1 MPASDWIGSKIAAA
15 IFLVA
20 SFASSADSISG
31 RVLAPSAGIGAVL
44 MSDAVNRSVYDS
56 LKRSIVHTSTYSENG
71 LAMRAGIATLD
82 VVRDE
87 SLTTAAARMGD
98 YVRERLHEQLGSYEM
113 IKEIRGVGLSN
124 GIEFTAPQS
133 IKLRLALETLK
144 QVHAGMFGQM
154 VVMRLFREKN
164 ILTRM
169 CGNNFMVL
177 KAAPPLTVTEEQV
190 DKFVAS
196 MREVVELIH
205 TSASFWTDAVGLA

>member
-1 MPASDWIGSKIAAA
+1 M
-15 IFLVA
+15 VA

-44 MSDAVNRSVYDS
+44 MSDAVYRSVYDF
-56 LKRSIVHTSTYSENG
+56 LKRSIVHTSTYSENV

-113 IKEIRGVGLSN
+113 IKEIRGVGLLN

-133 IKLRLALETLK
+133 IKLRLARETLK

-164 ILTRM
+164 ILTQM

-177 KAAPPLTVTEEQV
+177 KVAPPLTVTEEQV

-196 MREVVELIH
+196 MREVVELID
-205 TSASFWTDAVGLA
+205 TSASFWTNAVGLA